1 MSAHYAIGDA
11 FKGLQK
17 CAFSAPL
24 LSLCAEPSFPR
35 SSSCLMFFLPLPWL
49 CLTPSRTPTRV
60 RVSPSR
66 LVPVALF
73 EFFFFLS
80 RCHSRLALLTS
91 SVALPIYILPH
102 RVATRTLVSLL
113 SLPSCFSKFLLL
125 QQQPQNEISTPF
137 ESLLDQCHAYNPTI
151 RVSSSQYLIFFVLCW
166 H

>member
-73 EFFFFLS
+73 EFFFP
-80 RCHSRLALLTS
+80 
-91 SVALPIYILPH
+91 LP
-102 RVATRTLVSLL
+102 L
-113 SLPSCFSKFLLL
+113 SLPTCFAHLLRRSANL
-125 QQQPQNEISTPF
+125 HFASSRCDAHTCLSFVPAVMFFQISSPAAAT
-137 ESLLDQCHAYNPTI
+137 TK
-151 RVSSSQYLIFFVLCW
+151 
-166 H
+166 

>member
-1 MSAHYAIGDA
+1 MRSRGCKNVPFLRRCSPSARSRVSLALPPA
-11 FKGLQK
+11 SCF
-17 CAFSAPL
+17 FS
-24 LSLCAEPSFPR
+24 LSPD
-35 SSSCLMFFLPLPWL
+35 WL

-102 RVATRTLVSLL
+102 LVATRTLVSLL
-113 SLPSCFSKFLLL
+113 SLPSCFSKCLLL

-137 ESLLDQCHAYNPTI
+137 ESPLGQCPCIQSNY
-151 RVSSSQYLIFFVLCW
+151 
-166 H
+166 